1 MVYRLYGLDIAAL
14 DYDRVLRLL
23 IRVELGIALLV
34 QVVDI
39 KVFYIDIMNDLE
51 TWTIVLVARLK
62 MALA

>member
-51 TWTIVLVARLK
+51 T
-62 MALA
+62 